1 MKNKI
6 SPMETS
12 AFLFSRNKNMV
23 FNRRNDI
30 MTDMELKDHLKDIE
44 TQRFIANLK
53 LDMEKMKVLNK
64 MVARGMELNDDDL
77 QFFMNHLE
85 KAH

>member
-1 MKNKI
+1 
-6 SPMETS
+6 
-12 AFLFSRNKNMV
+12 
-23 FNRRNDI
+23 

-53 LDMEKMKVLNK
+53 LDMEKMKVLNR

-77 QFFMNHLE
+77 KFFMNHLE

>member
-1 MKNKI
+1 
-6 SPMETS
+6 
-12 AFLFSRNKNMV
+12 
-23 FNRRNDI
+23 

-44 TQRFIANLK
+44 TQRFIVNLK

>member
-1 MKNKI
+1 
-6 SPMETS
+6 
-12 AFLFSRNKNMV
+12 
-23 FNRRNDI
+23 

-53 LDMEKMKVLNK
+53 LDMEKMKVLNR
-64 MVARGMELNDDDL
+64 MVARGMKLNDDDL

-85 KAH
+85 KAY

>member
-1 MKNKI
+1 
-6 SPMETS
+6 
-12 AFLFSRNKNMV
+12 
-23 FNRRNDI
+23 

>member
-1 MKNKI
+1 MI
-6 SPMETS
+6 SQMETS
-12 AFLFSRNKNMV
+12 AFLFFSRNKNMV

-53 LDMEKMKVLNK
+53 LDMEKMKVLNR

>member
-1 MKNKI
+1 
-6 SPMETS
+6 
-12 AFLFSRNKNMV
+12 
-23 FNRRNDI
+23 

-53 LDMEKMKVLNK
+53 LDMEKMKVLNR

>member
-1 MKNKI
+1 
-6 SPMETS
+6 
-12 AFLFSRNKNMV
+12 
-23 FNRRNDI
+23 

-53 LDMEKMKVLNK
+53 LDIEKMKVLNR
-64 MVARGMELNDDDL
+64 MVARGIELNDDDL

>member
-1 MKNKI
+1 
-6 SPMETS
+6 
-12 AFLFSRNKNMV
+12 
-23 FNRRNDI
+23 

-53 LDMEKMKVLNK
+53 LDMEKMKVLNR
-64 MVARGMELNDDDL
+64 MIARGMELNDDDL

>member
-1 MKNKI
+1 
-6 SPMETS
+6 METS

>member
-1 MKNKI
+1 
-6 SPMETS
+6 
-12 AFLFSRNKNMV
+12 
-23 FNRRNDI
+23 

-44 TQRFIANLK
+44 MQRFIANLK
-53 LDMEKMKVLNK
+53 LDMEKMKVLNR

>member
-1 MKNKI
+1 
-6 SPMETS
+6 
-12 AFLFSRNKNMV
+12 
-23 FNRRNDI
+23 

-44 TQRFIANLK
+44 TQRIIANIK
-53 LDMEKMKVLNK
+53 LDMEKMKVLNR

>member
-1 MKNKI
+1 
-6 SPMETS
+6 
-12 AFLFSRNKNMV
+12 
-23 FNRRNDI
+23 

-53 LDMEKMKVLNK
+53 LDMEKMKVLNR
-64 MVARGMELNDDDL
+64 MIARGIELNDDDL